1 MAILHRVSR
10 RGGPP
15 PPRAPGLLDA
25 LDDDA
30 LRTILT
36 HIDRR
41 VLVFVALTCRRIAA
55 LVREIV
61 PEHVFFSS
69 VCFPT
74 TTPKLV
80 RFAYGTGMTLM
91 PADVRALAAT
101 MSSDTFLRTVAPRL
115 RAKHLRVRAALGA
128 LDGAK
133 CKTFAA
139 LNEFKLPHRQALEAA
154 LRGGDASLTEIVLQN
169 APKPYSAAVRRVLLC
184 SREQFD
190 EALARCR
197 ITSDDRFWVALN
209 RRMLRADLFAD
220 ASLTDLSLETLY
232 FFPQKLD
239 LALLAQLRPK
249 FENHRRAFMLLDM
262 YSYDELF
269 AAGFELVPRPV
280 FLLATTDAHII
291 NRIGQ
296 QIDLASSEISIV
308 HLRRIIKFASAL
320 SLIQR
325 ARDVAAGFGGHT
337 DASEMLLVV
346 AQNTSAPE
354 AFRLFCNS
362 AAEEQIVALEAARN
376 GNWATFQCLVD
387 ELDRATLVRAF
398 VEAIR
403 YGQMRFISVFLRRG
417 APDVPPVPRH
427 EVLYGSR
434 RALGWLLS
442 RKLVV

>member
-1 MAILHRVSR
+1 MANLHRVSR

-30 LRTILT
+30 LRAVIAHL
-36 HIDRR
+36 DRR

-169 APKPYSAAVRRVLLC
+169 APKPYSAAVRRALLC
-184 SREQFD
+184 SREEFD

-239 LALLAQLRPK
+239 LAPLRPK
-249 FENHRRAFMLLDM
+249 FEHHRRAFMLLDM

-280 FLLATTDAHII
+280 FLLATTDAHNI
-291 NRIGQ
+291 NTIGQ

-325 ARDVAAGFGGHT
+325 ARDVAAGLGHI

-354 AFRLFCNS
+354 AFRLFCES
-362 AAEEQIVALEAARN
+362 AADEQIVAINAARN
-376 GNWATFQCLVD
+376 GNWATFQCLVND
-387 ELDRATLVRAF
+387 LDRDTLVRAF

-403 YGQMRFISVFLRRG
+403 YGQMRFISLFLRRG

-434 RALGWLLS
+434 RALGWLLA